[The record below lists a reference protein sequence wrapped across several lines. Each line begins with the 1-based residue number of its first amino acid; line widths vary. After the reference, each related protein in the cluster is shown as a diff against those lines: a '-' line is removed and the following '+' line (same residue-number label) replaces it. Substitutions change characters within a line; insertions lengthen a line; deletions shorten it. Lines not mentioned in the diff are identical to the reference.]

1 MYYICINKYYLTPAI
16 IINMTT
22 SMKANIEKEFAL
34 KRIKQNEQKR
44 KKWKKASSWLRE
56 QMLDWEIKYGE
67 TQEN

>member
-1 MYYICINKYYLTPAI
+1 
-16 IINMTT
+16 
-22 SMKANIEKEFAL
+22 MKANIEKEFAL